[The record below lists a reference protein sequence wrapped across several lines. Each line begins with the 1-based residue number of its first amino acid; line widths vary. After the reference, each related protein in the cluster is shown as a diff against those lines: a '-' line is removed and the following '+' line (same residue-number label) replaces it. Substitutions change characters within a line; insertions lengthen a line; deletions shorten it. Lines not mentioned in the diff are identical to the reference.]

1 MNNDLKYDAFG
12 NLDADYYVEKAYE
25 LRRQYYAQLT
35 KKAVAGVKAFYA
47 KLTANRSMK
56 SAQPQH

>member
-35 KKAVAGVKAFYA
+35 KKAVA
-47 KLTANRSMK
+47 LN
-56 SAQPQH
+56 

>member
-1 MNNDLKYDAFG
+1 MKNDLKYDAFG

-25 LRRQYYAQLT
+25 LRRAYYAQMT
-35 KKAVAGVKAFYA
+35 KNAVASVKAFCA

>member
-25 LRRQYYAQLT
+25 LRRQYFAAAT
-35 KKAVAGVKAFYA
+35 KKAAANVKAFFV
-47 KLTANRSMK
+47 KLTANRSIK

>member
-25 LRRQYYAQLT
+25 LRRAYLSSA
-35 KKAVAGVKAFYA
+35 
-47 KLTANRSMK
+47 MK
-56 SAQPQH
+56 SAVVNLKAFFANLASSRTLKSAPQH